1 MNKFVILILILTL
14 SSCKAQTEFNST
26 IEFTSDLDKFENL
39 SSLKESLKDVE
50 IVSLG
55 ENTHGL
61 GEVFKAKVDLVKFLH
76 QEMGFNLVLF
86 ESGYGD
92 AGLAW
97 EKLDS
102 LSTKEFTN
110 SFTSNYYYHSE
121 EIRDLMEYV
130 KSQDK
135 NLVIQGFD
143 CQPQQDYLSK
153 RMMEIMQPVDSI
165 LSKSVES
172 ELRNFNKLYQFE
184 NDKDTIGF
192 NNQRSKFINFIT
204 QYETTIQNK
213 KEQLLKSNCSE
224 NELNTILKSI
234 EIFKNTYSKIQFG
247 DMMNWQNNANIRDK
261 SMFETIRWFKDKNP
275 NDKIIIW
282 AQNSHIEN
290 SAKPNYTVNFMGH
303 RLKGTYGDKYYSIGA
318 IVYSGINLNYNGTF
332 DFEHNTTD
340 YLAYHL
346 NQFKKDEFVL
356 DLRNYNKKDFT
367 SKELLGMESNGNTA
381 GFVAKDRFDGLL
393 FIKYSNIPKLIK
405 KE

>member
-1 MNKFVILILILTL
+1 
-14 SSCKAQTEFNST
+14 
-26 IEFTSDLDKFENL
+26 
-39 SSLKESLKDVE
+39 
-50 IVSLG
+50 
-55 ENTHGL
+55 
-61 GEVFKAKVDLVKFLH
+61 
-76 QEMGFNLVLF
+76 
-86 ESGYGD
+86 
-92 AGLAW
+92 
-97 EKLDS
+97 
-102 LSTKEFTN
+102 
-110 SFTSNYYYHSE
+110 
-121 EIRDLMEYV
+121 MEYV

-204 QYETTIQNK
+204 QYEKTIKNK
-213 KEQLLKSNCSE
+213 KEHLLKSNCSE